1 MREPPSD
8 KTRLSGAGHTSRS
21 REQKA
26 PDFQDVSY
34 DCPAKNRVRLVG
46 LVFRQKG
53 DGAMHSARTMVAL
66 AVAVILFLSL
76 PLSWAQD
83 QSKGTGADSAAIK
96 QVVADFIADFNR
108 HNAHALSMWY
118 SEDGDFI
125 NIQAITTH
133 GRKKIEELYVSLF
146 AGRLGNAHRTL
157 TVRNVRFLSP
167 EIASVDITYEL
178 TGVKAP
184 DGSTTPPREGFYDWT
199 LVKQNGHWLIAIL
212 HESNIAP
219 DPALGAPR

>member
-1 MREPPSD
+1 
-8 KTRLSGAGHTSRS
+8 
-21 REQKA
+21 
-26 PDFQDVSY
+26 
-34 DCPAKNRVRLVG
+34 
-46 LVFRQKG
+46 
-53 DGAMHSARTMVAL
+53 MHSARMMMTL
-66 AVAVILFLSL
+66 AVALIIFLSL
-76 PLSWAQD
+76 PLSLAQD
-83 QSKGTGADSAAIK
+83 QSKRADADSAAIK
-96 QVVADFIADFNR
+96 QVVAGFIGDFNR
-108 HNAHALSMWY
+108 HNAHALSAWF

-125 NIQAITTH
+125 NIQAIITH
-133 GRKKIEELYVSLF
+133 GRRKIEELYISLF

-167 EIASVDITYEL
+167 EIASVDINYEL

-219 DPALGAPR
+219 DPALGPPR